1 MSFADEYALLEAF
14 LHADPDYARLDAEC
28 SRLEKIVNE
37 KDQSGHEATGDYD
50 KWNSC
55 EEAMDSAVFES
66 PNNASSD
73 LHCEHLRSGQMF
85 FQRLKRE
92 AMISAGKAFS
102 HWWEA
107 TDQLCVA
114 TSDRQTRRSALVDT
128 WNEIKAV
135 KKSVEAAQ

>member
-14 LHADPDYARLDAEC
+14 LHADSDYARLDAEC
-28 SRLEKIVNE
+28 SRLEKIVTE
-37 KDQSGHEATGDYD
+37 KDQAGREAAFEYD

-55 EEAMDSAVFES
+55 EEVMDSAVFEALD
-66 PNNASSD
+66 NASSD

-92 AMISAGKAFS
+92 AMISAGKRFS

-107 TDQLCVA
+107 TDQLQVA
-114 TSDRQTRRSALVDT
+114 LCDRQARRSALVDT
-128 WNEIKAV
+128 WNEIKAA
-135 KKSVEAAQ
+135 KKSIEAAQ